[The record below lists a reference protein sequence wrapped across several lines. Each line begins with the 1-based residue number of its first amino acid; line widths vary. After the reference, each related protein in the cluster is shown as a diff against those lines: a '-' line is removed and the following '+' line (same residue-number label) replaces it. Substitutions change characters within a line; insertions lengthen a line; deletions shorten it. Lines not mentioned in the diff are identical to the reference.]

1 MLVLRSLPPFP
12 VQDPRHGM
20 IALPTLNGSFHP
32 IKEIKIIPN
41 RCAQRPVCKMIL
53 DSVNLIIN
61 ANDPRC

>member
-1 MLVLRSLPPFP
+1 MLVLSSLPPLP

-20 IALPTLNGSFHP
+20 MALPTLDGSFHS

-41 RCAQRPVCKMIL
+41 RYAQRPVCKVIL

-61 ANDPRC
+61 VNHPRC